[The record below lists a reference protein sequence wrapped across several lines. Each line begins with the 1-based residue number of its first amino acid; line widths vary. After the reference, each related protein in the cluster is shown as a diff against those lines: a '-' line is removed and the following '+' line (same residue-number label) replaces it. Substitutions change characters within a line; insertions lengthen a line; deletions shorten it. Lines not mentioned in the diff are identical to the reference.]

1 MAGSI
6 KGITIEIEGKTS
18 GLVKSLNEANKT
30 ISSSNK
36 ALRELDKALKIDP
49 KNVEILATKQEI
61 LTDAIEA
68 TKQKLEA
75 EKQVAE
81 DAKQA
86 LEEGTITKDQYAAL
100 QAEVVKTTDALQQ
113 LEAEAANTQAAMD
126 AAADPSIWDA
136 VAQKVEEVGNT
147 MQAVGDTMQQ
157 IGDKVSDVGDKL
169 TTGVTVPLA
178 AFGKASADAFH
189 EVDAGMDIVT
199 QKTGA
204 TGEALEQMHQIA
216 KDMATDIPTDFETAG
231 AAVGEVNTRF
241 GLMGEELSDLST
253 QFVKFS
259 SLNNTDVSSSI
270 DKVQKVMAAYG
281 IKTKDAAKLLDTL
294 NATGQKTGISMDSLM
309 STMVTN
315 SGQLQQMG
323 FNAAEA
329 AQFLGQL
336 EVSGVDASQVMTGL
350 TKALKTASDE
360 GKPMNEAL
368 EEIQTNMA
376 NATSDAEGLNYAYEL
391 FGSRAGA
398 AIYTACKN
406 GSVSFEN
413 LSASI
418 NDNLG
423 SVNETYDN
431 TIDGMDNMTTAGNAM
446 KEALSEVGKS
456 LGDTLAPILKQ
467 VADVLKTLAEKWK
480 SLSPQMQSFIVK
492 AGLVVGVL
500 GPVFSIVGRIISGI
514 GGLISIIG
522 AVVSFVGG
530 TVIPFITA
538 TVIPAISA
546 VGAPILAV
554 IAVITAVI
562 TVIKNWGA
570 ICEVFQAIWE
580 GLRDAVID
588 IANNIKDKVVGAF
601 NAVKD
606 GITSAIEG
614 AKTWLTNTWTTIKDT
629 VVEKVTAIKDG
640 IVNGFHNAID
650 GVKEKV
656 GQIRD
661 AIEEKIQEA
670 LDWIKEL
677 PSKLYQWGADMM
689 KGLADGIK
697 SAASLVTNA
706 VSKPCDKIR
715 SMMHF
720 SRPDEGP
727 LRDYETWMPDMLR
740 GLANSLKENVGILN
754 PALDVVSGT
763 LATGIAGPDYTSQ
776 LTSIQNTLAQSGGGD
791 LIVPVYIGQDRF
803 ATAVVKANQMTNY
816 RSGGR

>member
-1 MAGSI
+1 
-6 KGITIEIEGKTS
+6 
-18 GLVKSLNEANKT
+18 
-30 ISSSNK
+30 
-36 ALRELDKALKIDP
+36 
-49 KNVEILATKQEI
+49 
-61 LTDAIEA
+61 
-68 TKQKLEA
+68 
-75 EKQVAE
+75 
-81 DAKQA
+81 
-86 LEEGTITKDQYAAL
+86 
-100 QAEVVKTTDALQQ
+100 
-113 LEAEAANTQAAMD
+113 
-126 AAADPSIWDA
+126 
-136 VAQKVEEVGNT
+136 
-147 MQAVGDTMQQ
+147 
-157 IGDKVSDVGDKL
+157 
-169 TTGVTVPLA
+169 
-178 AFGKASADAFH
+178 
-189 EVDAGMDIVT
+189 
-199 QKTGA
+199 
-204 TGEALEQMHQIA
+204 
-216 KDMATDIPTDFETAG
+216 
-231 AAVGEVNTRF
+231 
-241 GLMGEELSDLST
+241 MGEELDDLST

-259 SLNNTDVSSSI
+259 KLNNTDVSSSI

-294 NATGQKTGISMDSLM
+294 NATGQKTGISMDTLM

-456 LGDTLAPILKQ
+456 LGDTLAPILKD

-522 AVVSFVGG
+522 TVVSFVGG

-580 GLRDAVID
+580 GLRDKVIE

-640 IVNGFHNAID
+640 IVNGFHNAIE

-677 PSKLYQWGADMM
+677 P
-689 KGLADGIK
+689 
-697 SAASLVTNA
+697 
-706 VSKPCDKIR
+706 